1 MYAFAIIEKNDDG
14 SLAEVVGIK
23 GGGNWAV
30 SADVLDV
37 GKTGLI
43 ANLCLKKGG
52 RSQQEILGFGVEQLT

>member
-14 SLAEVVGIK
+14 SLAEVVVIK

-43 ANLCLKKGG
+43 ANLCLKKGEEVS
-52 RSQQEILGFGVEQLT
+52 RKS